1 VSNQPLGISL
11 PRTPVNKGK
20 RKDRSLEMPR
30 SSLPLPQ
37 LARVSRGSSIRR
49 LHQDNRRYISDI
61 PSAAYST
68 VSLLNNIFLLLVGA
82 LTSLGD
88 LTPARTEGSLAV
100 AKSDVLAV

>member
-1 VSNQPLGISL
+1 M
-11 PRTPVNKGK
+11 NKGKK

-68 VSLLNNIFLLLVGA
+68 VSLLNNIFLLLVGGPN
-82 LTSLGD
+82 LT
-88 LTPARTEGSLAV
+88 RGSHPDEDRGL
-100 AKSDVLAV
+100 SRSC